1 MSLEESR
8 TLLDLLRNHE
18 SLSFTELAD
27 KLSMSYQTVR
37 RMCREPGTPRT
48 ETIIKLSKSYPG
60 ITDSLWR
67 RFSYL
72 SEVPESPNYAKDCQD
87 IINSAL
93 HCSDLPGSIK
103 LATGRRAKAVSFYLH
118 EEQISALTLLSS
130 ILGKSQSQ
138 IIRDHIYELAREYLV
153 NTPNLFLDSEHEASD
168 YEFAE
173 PDDTVKIAEL
183 DLTLDA
189 ILNPRHND
197 D

>member
-1 MSLEESR
+1 MKNNSIYVINTNKQLQKG
-8 TLLDLLRNHE
+8 DYINAAK
-18 SLSFTELAD
+18 EL
-27 KLSMSYQTVR
+27 K
-37 RMCREPGTPRT
+37 
-48 ETIIKLSKSYPG
+48 
-60 ITDSLWR
+60 
-67 RFSYL
+67 
-72 SEVPESPNYAKDCQD
+72 
-87 IINSAL
+87 NS
-93 HCSDLPGSIK
+93 DYYNQ
-103 LATGRRAKAVSFYLH
+103 TGRRAKAVSFYLH

-153 NTPNLFLDSEHEASD
+153 DTPGLFLDSEHEAGD